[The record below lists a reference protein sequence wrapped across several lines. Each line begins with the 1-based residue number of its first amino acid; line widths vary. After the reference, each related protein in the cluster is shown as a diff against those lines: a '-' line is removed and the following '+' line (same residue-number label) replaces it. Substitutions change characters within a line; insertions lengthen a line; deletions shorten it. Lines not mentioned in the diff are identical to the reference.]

1 MRGEME
7 TIAVYGKGG
16 IGKSV
21 VATSLSIHYAQAGLR
36 VLHVGCDP
44 KHDSALRLLKTSTNI
59 RTVLDILRE
68 DPEAVATDE
77 ILTTGRF
84 DIDCCEAG
92 GPQPGVGCGGRG
104 VARMIEALDE
114 MQLLQSGRYDVAIF
128 DVLGDVVCGGFAAPL
143 RDGFAKKV
151 IIVLSEEPM
160 AIFAANNIAR
170 AIDIYRDNGVCLA
183 GLVVN
188 QRSKDAE
195 LDTIERFAKRLGT
208 TILTVIERDQRI
220 MDAERQQ
227 RTILE
232 FAPEAPTAQAFRA
245 LGQAIVDIDSTTISL
260 PTPMTDEEFFDFLR
274 DNGG

>member
-1 MRGEME
+1 ME

-21 VATSLSIHYAQAGLR
+21 VATSLSVHYAQAGRR

-44 KHDSALRLLKTSTNI
+44 KHDSALRLLETSTNI
-59 RTVLDILRE
+59 RTVLDILKE
-68 DPEAVATDE
+68 DPEAAGTDE
-77 ILTTGRF
+77 ILTTGRYG
-84 DIDCCEAG
+84 ISCCEAG
-92 GPQPGVGCGGRG
+92 GPAPGVGCGGRG
-104 VARMIEALDE
+104 VARMIETLDE

-151 IIVLSEEPM
+151 VIVLSEEPM

-183 GLVVN
+183 GLVAN
-188 QRSKDAE
+188 LRSKDAKVE
-195 LDTIERFAKRLGT
+195 PLHRFAARLNT
-208 TILTVIERDQRI
+208 RILTVVERDPRI
-220 MDAERQQ
+220 MEGEKQQ

-232 FAPEAPTAQAFRA
+232 YAPEAPAAQAFRA
-245 LGQAIVDIDSTTISL
+245 LGAAIEAIDPAQMPL
-260 PTPMTDEEFFDFLR
+260 PTPMTDEGVFEFLR

>member
-1 MRGEME
+1 ME

-21 VATSLSIHYAQAGLR
+21 VATSLSMYYAQSGRR

-44 KHDSALRLLKTSTNI
+44 KHDSALRLLKTDTNI

-68 DPEAVATDE
+68 DPEAVGTDE

-84 DIDCCEAG
+84 EIDCCEAG

-104 VARMIEALDE
+104 VARMIETLDE

-143 RDGFAKKV
+143 RDGFARKV

-160 AIFAANNIAR
+160 AVFAANNIAR
-170 AIDIYRDNGVCLA
+170 AIDIYRTNGVCLA

-188 QRSKDAE
+188 LRAKDAKVE
-195 LDTIERFAKRLGT
+195 PLHRFAERLNT
-208 TILTVIERDQRI
+208 RVLTVVERDPRI
-220 MDAERQQ
+220 MEAEKQQ

-232 FAPEAPTAQAFRA
+232 YAPEAPAAQAFRA
-245 LGQAIVDIDSTTISL
+245 LGEAIEAIDPAQVPL
-260 PTPMTDEEFFDFLR
+260 PTPMTDEGVFEFLR

>member
-21 VATSLSIHYAQAGLR
+21 VATSLSVFYAQTGRR

-44 KHDSALRLLKTSTNI
+44 KHDSAYRLLKTPTNI
-59 RTVLDILRE
+59 QTVLDILRE
-68 DPEAVATDE
+68 DPEAVGTDE

-92 GPQPGVGCGGRG
+92 GPPPGVGCGGRG

-170 AIDIYRDNGVCLA
+170 AIDIYRENGVCLA
-183 GLVVN
+183 GLVAN
-188 QRSKDAE
+188 MRSKDAQLE
-195 LDTIERFAKRLGT
+195 PLERFAKRLNT
-208 TILTVIERDQRI
+208 TILAVVERDSRI
-220 MDAERQQ
+220 MEGERQQ

-232 FAPEAPTAQAFRA
+232 WAPEAPAAEA
-245 LGQAIVDIDSTTISL
+245 LRTLGKAIEAIEPEAMPL
-260 PTPMTDEEFFDFLR
+260 PTPMTDEGFFEFLR